1 MRHGLIFAMIFVALT
16 LTAPARAA
24 DQAGARLSVAVN
36 EARAVALSQA
46 AAGVA
51 VGNPLIAAVTV
62 QNDHLIFVTGKGV
75 GATNLIVVDGA
86 GRTILERSVQV
97 TPDPDSSVLLIR
109 GAKAV
114 PHNCASECVAIE
126 QRQ

>member
-1 MRHGLIFAMIFVALT
+1 MRRRLIVAMGFGALA
-16 LTAPARAA
+16 LAAPALAA

-109 GAKAV
+109 GGEAV
-114 PHNCASECVAIE
+114 QHNCASECVAIKE
-126 QRQ
+126 R